1 MFIRTKYWTKKANYW
16 CSYLGKIKDWAKLSD
31 ELKINKDLHRYL
43 KSVKE
48 RNKRNAMDRF

>member
-16 CSYLGKIKDWAKLSD
+16 CSYLGKIKDWAKLSN
-31 ELKINKDLHRYL
+31 ELKTNKDLHRYL

-48 RNKRNAMDRF
+48 RNKRNAMDRI